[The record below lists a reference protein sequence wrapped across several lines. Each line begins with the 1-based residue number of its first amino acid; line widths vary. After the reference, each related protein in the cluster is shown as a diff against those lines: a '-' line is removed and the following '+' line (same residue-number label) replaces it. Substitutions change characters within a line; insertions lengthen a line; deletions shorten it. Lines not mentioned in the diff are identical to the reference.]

1 MANTFRSPD
10 ELRDMFGA
18 NLKRLAQN
26 YPSVSELCRQL
37 GINRTQF
44 NRYLSGESFP
54 RPDVLDRICR
64 FFDVDARILL
74 KPLDEIETQ
83 QRHPSID
90 ILDHFLA
97 ARHEPELPDGF
108 FNASECDPHDEN
120 DMQHRLLFMRRVKR
134 NILLRGYEPRALMPG
149 EPAGAREIQ
158 GIVCK
163 SGPRVF
169 ILMSRRGGQD
179 YRVMVVSKS
188 NGESGPRWVG
198 HTTYLSRTPHAQP
211 VTRPSELMH
220 LGDSLPV
227 ALRFGRSAPD
237 APSIAK
243 VRPVSEGT
251 AI

>member
-1 MANTFRSPD
+1 MANTFRSPE

-44 NRYLSGESFP
+44 NRYLLGESFP

-74 KPLDEIETQ
+74 KPLDEIEAQ
-83 QRHPSID
+83 PRHPSVD

-97 ARHEPELPDGF
+97 ARHEPELPGGF
-108 FNASECDPHDEN
+108 FHAAETEPGNANEVQN
-120 DMQHRLLFMRRVKR
+120 RLLFVRRVKR
-134 NILLRGYEPRALMPG
+134 NILLRGYEPRALMPD
-149 EPAGAREIQ
+149 ETPCAREIQ

-163 SGPRVF
+163 SDTRVF

-179 YRVMVVSKS
+179 YRVMVVSKTA
-188 NGESGPRWVG
+188 NDSGPCWVG
-198 HTTYLSRTPHAQP
+198 HTTYLSGASGTPP
-211 VTRPSELMH
+211 ITRPAELVH
-220 LGDSLPV
+220 LGGHLPA
-227 ALRFGRSAPD
+227 ALRIGRAAPGSPSASRSH
-237 APSIAK
+237 A
-243 VRPVSEGT
+243 VSEGL
-251 AI
+251 I